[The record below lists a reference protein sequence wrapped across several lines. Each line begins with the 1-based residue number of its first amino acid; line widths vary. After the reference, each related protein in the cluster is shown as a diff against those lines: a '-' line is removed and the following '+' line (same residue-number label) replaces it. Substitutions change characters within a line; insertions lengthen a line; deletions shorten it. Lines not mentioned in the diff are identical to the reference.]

1 MPTDVGTLWQA
12 TFLCT
17 TAVTQ
22 KYTRMSLGDAA
33 PPPKKGIFWEFFPKG
48 GGRVF
53 LNPKTFVNLPSVFLY
68 AKIIL
73 RCQNMFYNSGE
84 VISDQ
89 FHHITLDSKSG
100 KFWKKS
106 AKTRSFGNFFHCE
119 GGGSP
124 IPKSICQNSYQKVNI
139 FVKTKNAPNDLKCKI
154 NHTFFFGNRGSQKG
168 ERGGGVRHLGK
179 IPKKSRLFF
188 WGASLIP
195 EFTHNKHISRYT
207 VNRSWSLIFTSNS

>member
-1 MPTDVGTLWQA
+1 MWERK
-12 TFLCT
+12 FLECESSRSGNNSFQHKLLYEV
-17 TAVTQ
+17 ASLHPRWLRDATQ
-22 KYTRMSLGDAA
+22 KKIRDFLG
-33 PPPKKGIFWEFFPKG
+33 IFPKG

-53 LNPKTFVNLPSVFLY
+53 SNPKTFVNLPSVFLY

-106 AKTRSFGNFFHCE
+106 AKTRSFGNFFLWE

-139 FVKTKNAPNDLKCKI
+139 LMKTQQFLQGC
-154 NHTFFFGNRGSQKG
+154 HS
-168 ERGGGVRHLGK
+168 
-179 IPKKSRLFF
+179 
-188 WGASLIP
+188 
-195 EFTHNKHISRYT
+195 
-207 VNRSWSLIFTSNS
+207 

>member
-1 MPTDVGTLWQA
+1 ML
-12 TFLCT
+12 
-17 TAVTQ
+17 
-22 KYTRMSLGDAA
+22 RDAA
-33 PPPKKGIFWEFFPKG
+33 QKKNGIFWEFFPKG
-48 GGRVF
+48 GGGVF
-53 LNPKTFVNLPSVFLY
+53 SNPKTFVNLPSVFLY

-154 NHTFFFGNRGSQKG
+154 NHTFFFWKQGFPKG
-168 ERGGGVRHLGK
+168 GEGVRHLGK
-179 IPKKSRLFF
+179 IPKKSRFF
-188 WGASLIP
+188 WTASLMHTCSMD
-195 EFTHNKHISRYT
+195 ET
-207 VNRSWSLIFTSNS
+207 RS

>member
-1 MPTDVGTLWQA
+1 MQQSPYDVTGQQGQA
-12 TFLCT
+12 EIKVHKGRC
-17 TAVTQ
+17 
-22 KYTRMSLGDAA
+22 
-33 PPPKKGIFWEFFPKG
+33 PKKKRDFLGIFPKG
-48 GGRVF
+48 GGVF
-53 LNPKTFVNLPSVFLY
+53 SNPKTFVNLPSVFLY

-154 NHTFFFGNRGSQKG
+154 NHTFFLETGVPKRG
-168 ERGGGVRHLGK
+168 EWGGSDTWEKFPTNPV
-179 IPKKSRLFF
+179 FF
-188 WGASLIP
+188 WAASLI
-195 EFTHNKHISRYT
+195 KS
-207 VNRSWSLIFTSNS
+207 VLIFFLMTPSSWCGQSIRL

>member
-1 MPTDVGTLWQA
+1 MVKPKDCLRPLLQNSIHCHQCMTKGR
-12 TFLCT
+12 C
-17 TAVTQ
+17 
-22 KYTRMSLGDAA
+22 
-33 PPPKKGIFWEFFPKG
+33 PKKKRDFLGIFPKG
-48 GGRVF
+48 GGGVF
-53 LNPKTFVNLPSVFLY
+53 SNPKTFVNLPSVFLY

-154 NHTFFFGNRGSQKG
+154 NHTFFLETGVPGSFIL
-168 ERGGGVRHLGK
+168 HLLLGLCWDCVG
-179 IPKKSRLFF
+179 IC
-188 WGASLIP
+188 WD
-195 EFTHNKHISRYT
+195 
-207 VNRSWSLIFTSNS
+207 RSQQSPSQTPTNHPSGFI